1 VAQKSFRCRVI
12 TPEAEVLN
20 QTVTSAILPAWDGQ
34 LGILPDRAAFV
45 TKLGTGE
52 LSLTFPDDTKGK
64 GGDRA
69 FFLDG
74 GFAEMHGDKLTILA
88 RHSIPE
94 EQLSLA
100 DAESELAAAKAV
112 NLDTLPTT
120 EAKQHARDEIQRLDR
135 KLTAARRFKARGG
148 I

>member
-1 VAQKSFRCRVI
+1 MAQKSFRCRVI
-12 TPEAEVLN
+12 TPEAEVFN
-20 QTVTSAILPAWDGQ
+20 QNVSSAVLPAWDGQ
-34 LGILPDRAAFV
+34 LGVLPDRAAFV

-52 LSLTFPDDTKGK
+52 LALQFPDDTKGR

-69 FFLDG
+69 FFIEG

-88 RHSIPE
+88 RYSVPE

-100 DAESELAAAKAV
+100 DAEAELAAAKAV
-112 NLDTLPTT
+112 NIDTLKTN
-120 EAKQHARDEIQRLDR
+120 EAKQHARDEVQRLDR
-135 KLTAARRFKARGG
+135 KLSAARRFKARGG